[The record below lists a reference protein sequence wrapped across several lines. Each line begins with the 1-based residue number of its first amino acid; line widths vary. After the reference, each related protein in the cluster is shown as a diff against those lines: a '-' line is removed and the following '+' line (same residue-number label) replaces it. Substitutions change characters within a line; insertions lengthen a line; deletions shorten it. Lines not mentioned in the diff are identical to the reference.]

1 MGFSAPNSPPSLRA
15 KPPTSTPRV
24 PVSVRRLS
32 SFSAAWH
39 KGVLSVPGEGR
50 ARRLS
55 WPCRYFAFQGV
66 KELNFSDGKRT
77 EDQTSSLVTSRH
89 WDSSNSPAQARQFHP
104 SAVGAGGEQQPV
116 GARGGRVGHPAGP
129 ALASGGTPGAGGRR
143 QGVMVCGME
152 GAPGGS
158 SLIPFQKRGCSSEF
172 VLTALGEVLFL
183 AFWDARSADAE
194 ASGTTWFCNGTPC
207 MQ

>member
-1 MGFSAPNSPPSLRA
+1 MLSA
-15 KPPTSTPRV
+15 
-24 PVSVRRLS
+24 
-32 SFSAAWH
+32 
-39 KGVLSVPGEGR
+39 PGEGR

-55 WPCRYFAFQGV
+55 WPCRYLAFQGV
-66 KELNFSDGKRT
+66 KELNFSDGKHT
-77 EDQTSSLVTSRH
+77 EDQTSSLVTSRR
-89 WDSSNSPAQARQFHP
+89 WDSSNSPAQAWQFHP
-104 SAVGAGGEQQPV
+104 SAVRAGGEQQPV

-158 SLIPFQKRGCSSEF
+158 SPIPFQKRGCSSEF
-172 VLTALGEVLFL
+172 VLTAPGEVLFL

-207 MQ
+207 MP